1 MKLILTDKLEILE
14 LILAKIISKLNIK
27 IRTKLKD
34 CLDTI
39 IWLDAFNHTSVK
51 VVFQPHIIFT
61 HMCPGLIKEHFVCQV
76 WLHQHLHNI
85 FKEAVWLDVII
96 FDVLYAS

>member
-39 IWLDAFNHTSVK
+39 IWLDL
-51 VVFQPHIIFT
+51 
-61 HMCPGLIKEHFVCQV
+61 HMFI
-76 WLHQHLHNI
+76 
-85 FKEAVWLDVII
+85 
-96 FDVLYAS
+96 

>member
-1 MKLILTDKLEILE
+1 LFGYYYMTRPTYVYLIFWLFGSNQEAILRVH
-14 LILAKIISKLNIK
+14 AISS
-27 IRTKLKD
+27 
-34 CLDTI
+34 
-39 IWLDAFNHTSVK
+39 DAFNHTSVK